1 MQNLFN
7 NVKTA
12 GLKVAEFVTPVLKES
27 KFQESGVI
35 TPEEF
40 VAAGDHLVHHC
51 PTWSWATGDEKYV
64 KPYLPKDKQFL
75 VTKNV
80 PCYKRC
86 RQLDEHE
93 MNHEQMVEATDEDG
107 TDGWLDTHH
116 FADNQQSEEAVA
128 AEEMSMEGAVAAAA
142 AAVSKTSISAP
153 AKQDDDDDDE
163 EALDMEAFEESGM
176 IDDQVLTVET
186 ASKAKDGADAK
197 ATSVGGSEE
206 QEILATRTYDLNISY
221 DKYYQTPRLWLTGYD
236 ENRKPLTM
244 DQMFEDFSAD
254 HANKTVTM
262 ESHPHL
268 PGPPQAS
275 VHPCNHA
282 SVMKKILDT
291 IGEGGNELGVH
302 MYLLVFLKF
311 VQSVIPTVEYDFT
324 QNISLS
330 G

>member
-12 GLKVAEFVTPVLKES
+12 GLKVAELVTPVLKES
-27 KFQESGVI
+27 KFLESGVI

-40 VAAGDHLVHHC
+40 VAAGDHLVHSC
-51 PTWSWATGDEKYV
+51 PTWSWCPGDEKYT

-86 RQLDEHE
+86 SHLIDQHQEKHE
-93 MNHEQMVEATDEDG
+93 KLVEEEEG
-107 TDGWLDTHH
+107 GEGEGWVDTHH
-116 FADNQQSEEAVA
+116 YDKGEDADA
-128 AEEMSMEGAVAAAA
+128 G
-142 AAVSKTSISAP
+142 AP
-153 AKQDDDDDDE
+153 ADMDAPATAASSVVVAQPNDDDE
-163 EALDMEAFEESGM
+163 EALDMEDFEESGM
-176 IDDQVLTVET
+176 MDDQVLTVEQPKT
-186 ASKAKDGADAK
+186 SSSGGAEA
-197 ATSVGGSEE
+197 VP
-206 QEILATRTYDLNISY
+206 EILATRTYDLMITY

-236 ENRKPLTM
+236 ESRKPLTI

-268 PGPPQAS
+268 DTPPQAS

-311 VQSVIPTVEYDFT
+311 VQSVIPTIEYDFT

>member
-12 GLKVAEFVTPVLKES
+12 GLKVAEMVTPVLKES
-27 KFQESGVI
+27 KFLESGVI

-40 VAAGDHLVHHC
+40 VAAGDHLVHTC
-51 PTWSWATGDEKYV
+51 PTWSWCSGDEKYT

-86 RQLDEHE
+86 SHLMDQHQQDQEKL
-93 MNHEQMVEATDEDG
+93 VEADEEGGDNDG
-107 TDGWLDTHH
+107 GWVDTHH
-116 FADNQQSEEAVA
+116 YDSKEKKDGGEAALDMDEPAPKDNPPPPPVVQPQEDS
-128 AEEMSMEGAVAAAA
+128 
-142 AAVSKTSISAP
+142 
-153 AKQDDDDDDE
+153 DE
-163 EALDMEAFEESGM
+163 EALDMEDFEESGM
-176 IDDQVLTVET
+176 MDDQVLTVEQPNKGAT
-186 ASKAKDGADAK
+186 TDSVEGASP
-197 ATSVGGSEE
+197 
-206 QEILATRTYDLNISY
+206 EILATRTYDLMITY

-236 ENRKPLTM
+236 ESRKPLTM

-268 PGPPQAS
+268 GDTPPQAS

-291 IGEGGNELGVH
+291 ISEGGNELGVH
-302 MYLLVFLKF
+302 MYILVFLKF

>member
-1 MQNLFN
+1 
-7 NVKTA
+7 
-12 GLKVAEFVTPVLKES
+12 
-27 KFQESGVI
+27 
-35 TPEEF
+35 
-40 VAAGDHLVHHC
+40 
-51 PTWSWATGDEKYV
+51 
-64 KPYLPKDKQFL
+64 
-75 VTKNV
+75 
-80 PCYKRC
+80 
-86 RQLDEHE
+86 
-93 MNHEQMVEATDEDG
+93 
-107 TDGWLDTHH
+107 
-116 FADNQQSEEAVA
+116 
-128 AEEMSMEGAVAAAA
+128 
-142 AAVSKTSISAP
+142 
-153 AKQDDDDDDE
+153 
-163 EALDMEAFEESGM
+163 M

-311 VQSVIPTVEYDFT
+311 VQSVIPTIEYDFT